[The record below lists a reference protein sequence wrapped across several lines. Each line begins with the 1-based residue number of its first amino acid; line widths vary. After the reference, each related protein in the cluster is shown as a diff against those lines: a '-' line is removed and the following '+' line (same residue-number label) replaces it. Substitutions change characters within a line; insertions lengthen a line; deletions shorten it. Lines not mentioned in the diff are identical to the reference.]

1 LGLYKNCKTSVK
13 SKKKLIPIKSRVFL
27 EFFFII
33 ILGPNFQNIIGSVNE
48 KYWFSQIQIGKD
60 GFAAQNAG

>member
-1 LGLYKNCKTSVK
+1 MTG
-13 SKKKLIPIKSRVFL
+13 IPGNFL
-27 EFFFII
+27 FII